1 MFIRSCHCQ
10 EDVTQA
16 GGEKKEIVKGFNQIE
31 TKQRDSKWIKVT
43 WLECPLHINVIS
55 IINNLGE
62 KHIQLS
68 VHWSPLA

>member
-1 MFIRSCHCQ
+1 MFIRSCHYC
-10 EDVTQA
+10 ENIAQA
-16 GGEKKEIVKGFNQIE
+16 GKKELLKGLIKWK

-43 WLECPLHINVIS
+43 WLVCPLHINVIY